1 MNLKK
6 YKTTFELDN
15 YEFLKYKNSQIIKN
29 NFTNKIID
37 KRNDKDL
44 FNFVCNLCLNRINK

>member
-6 YKTTFELDN
+6 YKTTFELYN